1 MDAAGG
7 PQGRTEGAVSGAP
20 RAAVL
25 GLAAWVAGCGAQ
37 AGATLRT
44 GPGHPGHPDCP
55 AGTAAAPG
63 RLARVWALLAADA
76 EAAALGRALPV
87 VCFGSGPGTGV
98 LSGGVAVL
106 DGGDA
111 DGDAGLSAR
120 LAHLLV
126 HRRDGLGDGCAAG
139 VEAALASEARA
150 AAIEARLRRVLGL
163 VPLEPGPPEADARA
177 DYLRRCGPP

>member
-7 PQGRTEGAVSGAP
+7 PQGRSEGAVTGAP

-37 AGATLRT
+37 EAPLRA
-44 GPGHPGHPDCP
+44 GPGCP
-55 AGTAAAPG
+55 AGTAAAPE
-63 RLARVWALLAADA
+63 RLARVRALLAADA
-76 EAAALGRALPV
+76 EAAALGRGLPV

-98 LSGGVAVL
+98 LAGGVAVL
-106 DGGDA
+106 DGGAA

-139 VEAALASEARA
+139 VGAALASEARGA
-150 AAIEARLRRVLGL
+150 AVEARLRRVLGL
-163 VPLEPGPPEADARA
+163 VPLQPGPPEADARA